1 MAREIGAD
9 RAFVIAATHGKRAKP
24 HILPHEMVNA
34 MDGFERSILFYADA
48 YAQRRLSSRP
58 SVLSDSD
65 SDSGPGPGSCSLPS
79 GSATLR

>member
-1 MAREIGAD
+1 MAHEIGAD
-9 RAFVIAATHGKRAKP
+9 RAFVIAATYGKRPKP
-24 HILPHEMVNA
+24 HLPHEMVNA

-48 YAQRRLSSRP
+48 YAQWRLSSRP